1 MAKISLKKDYMDGNV
16 LYGKDLNP
24 NFETIET
31 TINANDEAQSETN
44 ASVNEALTQ
53 LSSDVSQAKTDIS
66 TLQGDVADLETAVLD
81 IPTKTSEL
89 ENDSGFITNEDI
101 PTKISELEN
110 DDNTVKDADYV
121 HTDNNYTDEDK
132 TKLTNMTEYKL
143 PVATSSTLGGVM
155 VGPGLN
161 IGSNGSI
168 SLGIA
173 SATRLGGVK
182 AGDGVQITAD
192 GSLNVIGGSTGDG
205 IPTIT
210 GTQEDPIPL
219 YNFTVGDRKVPIGLA
234 YISGYTKEI
243 STSEANDN
251 YNRNLLYT
259 SSNGFQFIGPYYERY
274 DNGSLNLVFWF
285 RPRTVDNTPG
295 FFTEPFVKYSANEII
310 TNTEQG
316 YVTPKAVYDYVGALA
331 SLNTTDK
338 SSIVNAINELV
349 NSAGTPGEDGATF
362 MPDVSEEGVISWTND
377 KGLPNPDPVNI
388 KGPQGDT
395 GAPGASGTN
404 GVDGLD
410 YLGYSGD
417 VTYTSTTPS
426 VGQTFTTLLSN
437 YTRTPV
443 VDDVHYLYLQQGQT
457 TYLATCKVTNVSGNN
472 VTVSILAFMNIK
484 GATGPAGQDGAD
496 GVTPTIG
503 ENGNWYLGETDT
515 GKPSRGEQG
524 LKGDTGDQG
533 PQGLPGP
540 TGPGVPAGGTTGQVL
555 TKNSDTDFDTIWKTV
570 ESGGIPKIYYLK
582 ASSSSPINLFDEEYC
597 KYGIYICDSEDTSTS
612 AYSNSLS
619 QVVNFPGF
627 YPFIRILL
635 PYNQNDTETN
645 RFYIRAIELQS
656 EQLAVGAFTVTNPSY
671 DEKESYSLKLKQAF
685 HQMGGIASSNLTNKL
700 AKAIDGKGS
709 GLNIA
714 LSDLQTTD
722 KTSLIAAIN
731 ELNTRLAALENPTE

>member
-31 TINANDEAQSETN
+31 TINANDEAQLETN

-192 GSLNVIGGSTGDG
+192 GSLNVIGGSTGGG
-205 IPTIT
+205 IPTLT

-234 YISGYTKEI
+234 YISGYTKETTD
-243 STSEANDN
+243 SDVNDN
-251 YNRNLLYT
+251 FDGYLLYT
-259 SSNGFQFIGPYYERY
+259 DPSAIQLIGPAYEPSADY
-274 DNGSLNLVFWF
+274 NLANLCFYF
-285 RPRTVDNTPG
+285 RPMQFNTSPG
-295 FFTEPFVKYSANEII
+295 YLTKPFIKYEANYTI

-316 YVTPKAVYDYVGALA
+316 YVVPKAVYDYVGALA

-338 SSIVNAINELV
+338 SSIVDAINELAS
-349 NSAGTPGEDGATF
+349 SAGTPGEDGATF

-540 TGPGVPAGGTTGQVL
+540 TGPGVPTGGTTGQVL
-555 TKNSDTDFDTIWKTV
+555 AKNSDSDYDTVWKDIESS
-570 ESGGIPKIYYLK
+570 ESGITVLVGTEEEPINFITGMTTEGIYLLSGKYYRVNSINM
-582 ASSSSPINLFDEEYC
+582 AEYSSPVLCFISKTMIGLSSDTFVTRFIFDFN
-597 KYGIYICDSEDTSTS
+597 GGP
-612 AYSNSLS
+612 SL
-619 QVVNFPGF
+619 
-627 YPFIRILL
+627 L
-635 PYNQNDTETN
+635 
-645 RFYIRAIELQS
+645 
-656 EQLAVGAFTVTNPSY
+656 
-671 DEKESYSLKLKQAF
+671 
-685 HQMGGIASSNLTNKL
+685 MGNAQKSSNDNTTWSVYELRPVSAFSGN
-700 AKAIDGKGS
+700 GS
-709 GLNIA
+709 TLEAVSTYLFKQYTGLNNSVNIKN
-714 LSDLQTTD
+714 LQTTD
-722 KTSLIAAIN
+722 KSSLVAAIN